1 MPSEKIKSLRSSYQ
15 NGPHSIG
22 RDLVAPCLGE
32 CVLYRRG
39 VGFFNTSALRQWADV
54 LDYVLNNNVKIQVVC
69 SPKVDPHFV
78 RIFERYVNLSESER
92 LERIRELSE
101 RVLLLAIDYKKDPRH
116 KGYREQLL
124 NYFLANGQLEV
135 KFAVPRNID
144 GRFAATDDRNMY
156 HVKIGYFQYPDNS
169 WTAFEGSFN
178 ESDGGMQY
186 NTEST
191 QVFQS
196 WKVEDL
202 ARAEDVRTRVDAD
215 WGEINEH
222 IVTFGLKPETLNL
235 VKRMSLDAR
244 PRKDG
249 PSVMIPNPLLMKM
262 PEVPLPLD
270 FPAGIYDHQKSAI
283 ERFLESKAGI
293 LEMATGTG
301 KTYTALEIIRQLFGM
316 GLVETIIVSTFGT
329 NLLEQWSKEIE
340 QWQDR
345 STLTEHPT
353 DVGTLR
359 IYKQF
364 DKYDDSLKFAMSPKG
379 SLIIVSREPE
389 RLKRL
394 LRAES
399 INFKKTLIIYD
410 EVHGMGAP
418 TLRAAL
424 TGLHSKIGYRLGLSA
439 TPDREYDSQ
448 GNDFISTEIGATLFK
463 FEISDAIRKGIL
475 CEFDYIPIW
484 VEMTQEDKLAMK
496 NVHAAA
502 AQAQKNGRPWT
513 EEKKYMELSKVVK
526 KASLKPAALNNLIK
540 ERGKDILASSILFVH
555 DTDHGDQVTRVVSQ
569 YTQSYRA
576 YYSGVD
582 SEFIDMLSTGRIDA
596 LVACERL
603 NEGIDIRSLKT
614 VMLIASDRAKLNT
627 IQRIGRCLRTDP
639 RDPSKRATVVDF
651 LVRRNASDGG
661 QTGDDAR
668 CEWLS
673 ELSQVR
679 REV

>member
-1 MPSEKIKSLRSSYQ
+1 M
-15 NGPHSIG
+15 
-22 RDLVAPCLGE
+22 
-32 CVLYRRG
+32 
-39 VGFFNTSALRQWADV
+39 
-54 LDYVLNNNVKIQVVC
+54 
-69 SPKVDPHFV
+69 
-78 RIFERYVNLSESER
+78 
-92 LERIRELSE
+92 
-101 RVLLLAIDYKKDPRH
+101 DYKKNPRD
-116 KGYREQLL
+116 KGFREQLL

-135 KFAVPRNID
+135 KFAVPKSID
-144 GRFAATDDRNMY
+144 AQFAATDDRNMY
-156 HVKIGYFQYPDNS
+156 HVKIGYFMYPDGT

-178 ESDGGMQY
+178 ESDGGLQY

-196 WKVEDL
+196 WKSEDL

-215 WGEINEH
+215 WSGSNEH
-222 IVTFGLKPETLNL
+222 IATFPLRAETLEL
-235 VKRMSLDAR
+235 IRRMSSDSR
-244 PRKDG
+244 PRREG
-249 PSVMIPNPLLMKM
+249 TPVLIPNPLLPKN
-262 PEVPLPLD
+262 
-270 FPAGIYDHQKSAI
+270 PAPTPKLQYPPGIYEHQKAAI
-283 ERFLESKAGI
+283 EKFLECRAGV
-293 LEMATGTG
+293 LEMGTGTG

-340 QWQDR
+340 RWQD
-345 STLTEHPT
+345 SHAQAGYPT
-353 DVGTLR
+353 DVGSLR
-359 IYKQF
+359 VYRHF
-364 DKYDDSLKFAMSPKG
+364 DKHDESLRFAMSPKS

-399 INFKKTLIIYD
+399 INFKKTLIVYD
-410 EVHGMGAP
+410 EVHGMGAQ

-448 GNDFISTEIGATLFK
+448 GNDFISTEIGPIIFK
-463 FEISDAIRKGIL
+463 FEIRDAILQGIL

-502 AQAQKNGRPWT
+502 AQAQKDGRPWT

-526 KASLKPAALNNLIK
+526 KASLKPAALNKLIE
-540 ERGKDILASSILFVH
+540 ERGKDILVSCILFVH
-555 DTDHGDQVTRVVSQ
+555 DTDHGDQVTRVISNH
-569 YTQSYRA
+569 TQSYRA

-614 VMLIASDRAKLNT
+614 VILIASDRAKLNT

-639 RDPSKRATVVDF
+639 RDPTKRAKVVDF
-651 LVRRNASDGG
+651 LVRRSASDGG

-673 ELSQVR
+673 ELSQVKQ
-679 REV
+679 EV